1 MTPMFKSIMFVVLAL
16 VIFCAA
22 SVLTGCSYNLQPG
35 VEEGGCSLSVRQSDA
50 GGAGAMISGGAN
62 ACTLAITGSCYKDV
76 DVDLDKLKEL
86 CEAID

>member
-1 MTPMFKSIMFVVLAL
+1 MRSIIFVVLAL
-16 VIFCAA
+16 IVFCIA
-22 SVLTGCSYNLQPG
+22 SVLSGCGYQLQPG

-50 GGAGAMISGGAN
+50 GGAGAMMTGGAN

>member
-1 MTPMFKSIMFVVLAL
+1 MSETKWLVLAGL
-16 VIFCAA
+16 FIVIA
-22 SVLTGCSYNLQPG
+22 LMMGCGYQLQPG

-50 GGAGAMISGGAN
+50 GGAVAMVSGGSN

-76 DVDLDKLKEL
+76 DVDLDKLKAL

>member
-1 MTPMFKSIMFVVLAL
+1 MM
-16 VIFCAA
+16 
-22 SVLTGCSYNLQPG
+22 GCSYNLQPG

-50 GGAGAMISGGAN
+50 GGAGAMLSGGAN

-76 DVDLDKLKEL
+76 DVDLGKLKEL